1 MKKLLIALAAVLV
14 SAATYAQGTINFN
27 TRFATAGVDAPVTLT
42 STTGPGAGPAYS
54 AALYLVNGSTLTLIP
69 SSVTTFRDGSSNPLF
84 AKYINAVT
92 ATVDGVA
99 TGSPATVRMRA
110 WLTSRGSYDA
120 AVAAGAG
127 EFGESG
133 NLSITALGGGALPP
147 GDLPSTA
154 TFTGF
159 VIPVPEPSTLA
170 LGALGAAALLL
181 RRRK

>member
-27 TRFATAGVDAPVTLT
+27 TRFSTAGVDAPVTLGT
-42 STTGPGAGPAYS
+42 AAGAGAGPAYA
-54 AALYLVNGSTLTLIP
+54 AALYLVNGTTLTLIP
-69 SSVTTFRDGSSNPLF
+69 SSATTFRDGTANPLF
-84 AKYINAVT
+84 AKYVNPVT

-99 TGSPATVRMRA
+99 SGAGATVRMRA
-110 WLTSRGSYDA
+110 WLASAGSYDA
-120 AVAAGAG
+120 ADPTQR
-127 EFGESG
+127 GESA
-133 NLSITALGGGALPP
+133 NLTIAQLGGGPLPP
-147 GDLPSTA
+147 GDLPPSTV
-154 TFTGF
+154 FSGF